1 MVYIAQQSFGY
12 GEINPNLR
20 NQYTTQPY
28 RLGCMSLEN
37 ALISETGSAEKRWGS
52 IVDPNYETSTVN
64 NTYEYV
70 SGFGDRFFV
79 YGQAST
85 YIIKGTNH
93 TAQTFSGKIL
103 NVASRGPD
111 LIVLTDKGI
120 FRHEFNKS
128 GSNYSSIRYNVELQ
142 NELISSTPPVTL
154 ATNDVTG
161 EVTLTSNSSWFR
173 AGEDEHLYRL
183 CSESTVNT
191 VTSPSRISSGLWLEL
206 KPNGFI
212 STTQYTANV
221 IGGSATSAQIGN
233 TLDWTGPYTNWKPVG
248 NTLFNTTTSAS
259 GVTESATWDLT
270 FLATGNKGLNVT
282 PDGRTAGTAV
292 ISTDFDSNHV
302 SAMHVGKV
310 GKFVEQ
316 VVISASEIR
325 TLTYYFV
332 VVWGPGVDRDYTGTD
347 ADKIVPL
354 IYYYQS
360 DASEQTGIART
371 SGTPNSNA
379 TLTMYLASS
388 DGINADGLPEAKF
401 GFYPSVLARLKTPR
415 YNGNSLLG
423 QSTPVELVGSPSS
436 TTTVS
441 STTVSLL
448 GNGSIVP
455 STSDTIVRK
464 NVTVG
469 PPEPTILS
477 IPVNDTTMRVSKW
490 EIEEWNGRSGTA
502 SFAGNEYVN
511 NYHRIDTSN
520 GPGPS
525 SYWNLQASA
534 LTKSNGLEP
543 QQGLISANE
552 LEIHQERTFV
562 GGFES
567 NAATI
572 DAIPEAQDLPLTV
585 MASKA
590 GELTNFSTGAN
601 AGDGFSFII
610 SSKNSGIVCWMKS
623 LFNQLFIGTTEEEY
637 VVTDIPIQPD
647 SINVQRQSSYGSARN
662 IEAVIFNQDI
672 LFVGKDGKTIRS
684 LTFRDSR
691 KRYESVDMLRFAKH
705 LTKLDTISRIERV
718 KSSFE
723 RLFVTTVSGKLHCFS
738 ALDENGVYGWN
749 TWANSN
755 FTYNDILATTDD
767 SGNPALW
774 ARVTMTTGSG
784 TASKAVLM
792 TSDTNYTNRRM
803 DLITEHTG
811 SDIQNVVVHGV
822 INVSDDLLGKTVSY
836 IVVTNGV
843 EAYYGEATV
852 RAITGS
858 SATGIYFGDQLPLGE
873 ALATTPTKVFI
884 GLPYTFSLVPHIP
897 EVDIPGKGST
907 SGRNKNISRV
917 RLYFNAARGGV
928 VEGNSILK
936 ADNGLNLVQDSP
948 GFYSV
953 AVIGEYGPQPAITIS
968 QSVPYEFEVSGFNA
982 EYDYGD

>member
-1 MVYIAQQSFGY
+1 MVYIAQQSFGF

-37 ALISETGSAEKRWGS
+37 ALISETGSAQKRWGS

-70 SGFGDRFFV
+70 SGFGDRFFI

-154 ATNDVTG
+154 ATSANTG
-161 EVTLTSNSSWFR
+161 EVTVTTNGSWFR
-173 AGEDEHLYRL
+173 ADEDEHLYRL
-183 CSESTVNT
+183 CSEFKQNSITAPSR
-191 VTSPSRISSGLWLEL
+191 TSPGLWLEL
-206 KPNGFI
+206 KSNGFI
-212 STTQYTANV
+212 SKTEYTANV
-221 IGGSATSAQIGN
+221 IGGTATADPTGAS
-233 TLDWTGPYTNWKPVG
+233 LDWTGPYTNWKPVG
-248 NTLFNTTTSAS
+248 KTLFNNASSVTGITPNADWNLAVTS
-259 GVTESATWDLT
+259 
-270 FLATGNKGLNVT
+270 GNKGLNEN
-282 PDGRTAGTAV
+282 PDIVGGTA
-292 ISTDFDSNHV
+292 ISTNFDSNHL

-316 VVISASEIR
+316 VVISATEVR

-332 VVWGPGVDRDYTGTD
+332 VAWAPGVDQDYTGTD
-347 ADKIVPL
+347 TDKIVPL
-354 IYYYQS
+354 IYYFQS
-360 DASEQTGIART
+360 FGSDQTGITRT
-371 SGTPNSNA
+371 NGTPNNAA

-388 DGINADGLPEAKF
+388 DGTNADGLPEAKF

-415 YNGNSLLG
+415 YNGNSLVG

-436 TTTVS
+436 TTTIS
-441 STTVSLL
+441 STTVTLLASGSL
-448 GNGSIVP
+448 GP
-455 STSDTIVRK
+455 ATTSNTVVRK

-469 PPEPTILS
+469 PPELTNLS

-490 EIEEWNGRSGTA
+490 EIEEWNGRTGESSYAGTQ
-502 SFAGNEYVN
+502 YVN
-511 NYHRIDTSN
+511 NYHEFALTN
-520 GPGPS
+520 APGPS

-534 LTKSNGLEP
+534 LTKGNGATPE
-543 QQGLISANE
+543 QGLISANE

-590 GELTNFSTGAN
+590 GELTNFSTG
-601 AGDGFSFII
+601 GTDSDGFSFII

-637 VVTDIPIQPD
+637 VVTDIPIQPN
-647 SINVQRQSSYGSARN
+647 SVNVQRQSSYGSTRN

-705 LTKLDTISRIERV
+705 LTKLDTISRMERV

-723 RLFVTTVSGKLHCFS
+723 RLFVTTASGKLYCFS

-755 FTYNDILATTDD
+755 FTYNDILATKDD

-811 SDIQNVVVHGV
+811 SDIQNAAYHGV
-822 INVSDDLLGKTVSY
+822 INVSTDLLGKTVSY
-836 IVVTNGV
+836 IVVANGV

-852 RAITGS
+852 RTITGS
-858 SATGIYFGDQLPLGE
+858 SATGIYFGDTPPYGTDLTPN
-873 ALATTPTKVFI
+873 PTKVFI

-917 RLYFNAARGGV
+917 RVYFNAARGGV

-936 ADNGLNLVQDSP
+936 ADDGLNLVQDSP

-953 AVIGEYGPQPAITIS
+953 AVIGEYGPQPQVTIS